1 MAPLERATTSFDAE
15 GKREDQSVDR
25 TDQPVFDP
33 DRQAWVV
40 DRYADVVAAF
50 RCPHLAPGGARAEPR
65 PSLPDPAH
73 SRRVRAETRA
83 ALSPEQLRIWRTHLC
98 GVANSSVNKLP
109 AGAPVDLVAAYAQP
123 VCLAFAAMVTGIDLK
138 DGDALFAIAIP
149 ISESAADPFDPVL
162 KERAREATT
171 QLRPWFSSG
180 PELLRDS
187 GFVALALT
195 LPRLLANA
203 WAALLESRASWPE
216 LHRNP
221 ALLEYGLE
229 ELLRHAALPAVL
241 FRTATQDVELNGR
254 HIRRGE
260 RMVLEIETA
269 NHDPDHFDRA
279 NEVDLARRGNQHLT
293 FGVGP
298 HSCVGAGLIRM
309 AALAITA
316 PLLQRFSAADVAG
329 KVEWAGGPG
338 FRFCKSLW
346 VLLHE

>member
-1 MAPLERATTSFDAE
+1 
-15 GKREDQSVDR
+15 
-25 TDQPVFDP
+25 
-33 DRQAWVV
+33 
-40 DRYADVVAAF
+40 
-50 RCPHLAPGGARAEPR
+50 
-65 PSLPDPAH
+65 
-73 SRRVRAETRA
+73 
-83 ALSPEQLRIWRTHLC
+83 
-98 GVANSSVNKLP
+98 VANSSVNKLP
-109 AGAPVDLVAAYAQP
+109 AGAPLDLVTAYAQP

-138 DGDALFAIAIP
+138 DAESLFAIALP
-149 ISESAADPFDPVL
+149 ISESAADPFDPAL

-195 LPRLLANA
+195 LPRLLTNA
-203 WAALLESRASWPE
+203 WAALLESRASWAE

-221 ALLEYGLE
+221 ALLECGLE
-229 ELLRHAALPAVL
+229 ELLRHVPLPSVL
-241 FRTATQDVELNGR
+241 FRTAIQDVELNGR

-260 RMVLEIETA
+260 RMVLEIEKA
-269 NHDPDHFDRA
+269 NHDPDQFDRA
-279 NEVDLARRGNQHLT
+279 NEVDLARRGDQHLT

-329 KVEWAGGPG
+329 NVEWAGGPG